1 MEEKAVI
8 GNIKTIE
15 SEGDFGLQSENSP
28 FVESFYFEDYYDDRA
43 VKKFVKT
50 VERLIRTSRE
60 YNTYISELRNGV
72 GILNHDNI
80 LSNISAADVDLEF
93 HHYPFTLYDIIE
105 IVMLH
110 HMAAKEKFTS
120 FSIAKE
126 VMELHYKHVIG
137 LVSLTKT
144 NHELSHSGNLFIS
157 TTQVFGDYKAFVE
170 LYKDG
175 ISGAMLERLNVIEDL
190 TKNGMKSDFKGLLQ

>member
-1 MEEKAVI
+1 MEEKEVI

-15 SEGDFGLQSENSP
+15 SGDDFGIKSENSP
-28 FVESFYFEDYYDDRA
+28 FVESFYFEDFYDDRS
-43 VKKFVKT
+43 VKKFIKI
-50 VERLIRTSRE
+50 VERLIRTSKE
-60 YNTYISELRNGV
+60 YNTYIGELRNNV
-72 GILNHDNI
+72 SILNHDNI

-110 HMAAKEKFTS
+110 HVVQKENFTS

-126 VMELHYKHVIG
+126 VMELHYKHLIG

-144 NHELSHSGNLFIS
+144 THELSHSGNLFLA
-157 TTQVFGDYKAFVE
+157 TTQVFGDYKHFIE

-175 ISGAMLERLNVIEDL
+175 LSGVMMEKINAIEQY
-190 TKNGMKSDFKGLLQ
+190 TKDGIKTDFKGILE